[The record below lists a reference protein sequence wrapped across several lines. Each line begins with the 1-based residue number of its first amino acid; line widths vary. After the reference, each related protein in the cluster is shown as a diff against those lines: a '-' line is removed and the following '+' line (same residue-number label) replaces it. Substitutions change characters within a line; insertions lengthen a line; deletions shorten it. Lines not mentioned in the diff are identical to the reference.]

1 MNQSKEV
8 RILSDKLNYSKEPR
22 VVKGDNGDVTK
33 PFYSKEPYVVIGDSG
48 GGPIG
53 DIPDGSI
60 TTEKLA
66 PDAKAPYAGEADEA
80 DSVPW
85 TGVTEKPTEY
95 KPEAHTHQISQ
106 VDGLQADLNKKVIK
120 AGDTMTGPL
129 LFADPNNRSKLILTK
144 YTGGTGHKD
153 APTTLD
159 LNSIYLH
166 LGGTEYAQNSYRL
179 IGFGYRRYLDTSHAS
194 VVAGSQEIDTDGADM
209 SDFIVGTRNTHND
222 EAPTIRFRI
231 THDGQIMADEDSYSP
246 ASDKALTNKKYVDG
260 VVSSLLADVEPIAD
274 PTTATAEDIAN
285 KVNEILTA
293 LKG

>member
-1 MNQSKEV
+1 MKQSKEV
-8 RILSDKLNYSKEPR
+8 KELSDKLNYSKEPR

-48 GGPIG
+48 GGLIG

-80 DSVPW
+80 ASVPW

-106 VDGLQADLNKKVIK
+106 VDGLQADLNKKVNK
-120 AGDTMTGPL
+120 AGDTMTGAL
-129 LFADPNNRSKLILTK
+129 K
-144 YTGGTGHKD
+144 
-153 APTTLD
+153 
-159 LNSIYLH
+159 LNSGLTFRDVSVTSPTDLSKHIKLH
-166 LGGTEYAQNSYRL
+166 SDEWGISIEKGKFNFVVDDFKDNYGFNFYHGTTE
-179 IGFGYRRYLDTSHAS
+179 IAS
-194 VVAGSQEIDTDGADM
+194 VHKNISNPN
-209 SDFIVGTRNTHND
+209 S
-222 EAPTIRFRI
+222 
-231 THDGQIMADEDSYSP
+231 
-246 ASDKALTNKKYVDG
+246 LTTKEYVDG
-260 VVSSLLADVEPIAD
+260 VVPSSLADVEPIAD

>member
-1 MNQSKEV
+1 MKQSKEV
-8 RILSDKLNYSKEPR
+8 KELSDNPNYSVTPR
-22 VVKGDNGDVTK
+22 IVKGDNGDVTK
-33 PFYSKEPYVVIGDSG
+33 PFYSKEPFVVVGDSG

-106 VDGLQADLNKKVIK
+106 VDGLQADLNKKVNK
-120 AGDTMTGPL
+120 AGDTMTGAL
-129 LFADPNNRSKLILTK
+129 K
-144 YTGGTGHKD
+144 
-153 APTTLD
+153 
-159 LNSIYLH
+159 LNSGLTFSDVAATSPTDLSKHIKLH
-166 LGGTEYAQNSYRL
+166 SDEWGISIEKGKFNFVTDDYKNNYGFNFYHGTTK
-179 IGFGYRRYLDTSHAS
+179 IAS
-194 VVAGSQEIDTDGADM
+194 IHKSITD
-209 SDFIVGTRNTHND
+209 SK
-222 EAPTIRFRI
+222 
-231 THDGQIMADEDSYSP
+231 S
-246 ASDKALTNKKYVDG
+246 LTTKEYVDG
-260 VVSSLLADVEPIAD
+260 VVSNLLADVNPIAD
-274 PTTATAEDIAN
+274 PSTATTEDIAN

>member
-1 MNQSKEV
+1 MKQSKEV
-8 RILSDKLNYSKEPR
+8 KELSDNLNYSKEPR

-53 DIPDGSI
+53 DIPDESI

-85 TGVTEKPTEY
+85 TGVTEKPSEY

-106 VDGLQADLNKKVIK
+106 VDGLQADLNKKVNK
-120 AGDTMTGPL
+120 AGDTMTGALRFGSRTVSTPTDL
-129 LFADPNNRSKLILTK
+129 SQHIDLFGGSYGISITSYTMNFLTSTTTDNTK
-144 YTGGTGHKD
+144 YAFRHGNDVIGLIQAKVTD
-153 APTTLD
+153 AKSLTTK
-159 LNSIYLH
+159 
-166 LGGTEYAQNSYRL
+166 E
-179 IGFGYRRYLDTSHAS
+179 
-194 VVAGSQEIDTDGADM
+194 
-209 SDFIVGTRNTHND
+209 
-222 EAPTIRFRI
+222 
-231 THDGQIMADEDSYSP
+231 
-246 ASDKALTNKKYVDG
+246 YVDG
-260 VVSSLLADVEPIAD
+260 VVPSSLADVEPIAD

>member
-1 MNQSKEV
+1 MKQSKGV
-8 RILSDKLNYSKEPR
+8 KKLSDKLNYSKEPR

-66 PDAKAPYAGEADEA
+66 PDAKAPYAGEADKA

-95 KPEAHTHQISQ
+95 KPEAHTHPIGQ
-106 VDGLQADLNKKVIK
+106 VENLQGVLDGKVNK
-120 AGDTMTGPL
+120 AGDTMTGAL
-129 LFADPNNRSKLILTK
+129 KFGTHAVADPSDLSRHIDLYAGNYGISITSYTMNFITSGARNNTKFAFHHGSDVIASIQAKVTDAKSLTTK
-144 YTGGTGHKD
+144 
-153 APTTLD
+153 
-159 LNSIYLH
+159 
-166 LGGTEYAQNSYRL
+166 E
-179 IGFGYRRYLDTSHAS
+179 
-194 VVAGSQEIDTDGADM
+194 
-209 SDFIVGTRNTHND
+209 
-222 EAPTIRFRI
+222 
-231 THDGQIMADEDSYSP
+231 
-246 ASDKALTNKKYVDG
+246 YVDG
-260 VVSSLLADVEPIAD
+260 VVSSLLADVNPIDD
-274 PTTATAEDIAN
+274 PSTATAEDIAN